1 MFATQFAMW
10 PRSKGEDTGTETPV
24 VAVHIR
30 GNAEKLAQMMLA
42 GQYVEAARLGYE
54 FGPEDKIP
62 DEILTRP
69 GKKADITDVLDYV
82 EQFGKRIRAQVR
94 NMQKEQNDA
103 AGGVRDEDETSG
115 KTKTAEAQPRISAP
129 APSGADGG
137 TEK

>member
-10 PRSKGEDTGTETPV
+10 PRSKGEDTGKETPV
-24 VAVHIR
+24 VAIQVR

-69 GKKADITDVLDYV
+69 DKKADITEVLEYV

-94 NMQKEQNDA
+94 NMQKEPENERQNPGVPEENGSGSKGTKET
-103 AGGVRDEDETSG
+103 AGSGDG
-115 KTKTAEAQPRISAP
+115 KTPDK
-129 APSGADGG
+129 GNG
-137 TEK
+137 TGI